1 MSATENG
8 VLKAWDKI
16 YGATKLGRAG
26 FIPVY
31 DDGTWRLFHNTV
43 TIWPG
48 MENAVDPE
56 RIDVLRRNAVSL
68 MERYPDT
75 IPQLEKLGVR
85 VKSLLNKAI
94 KTHADVLAWAE
105 SIFNV
110 GPSSGLPIHVQDA
123 MSMAYDD
130 LKVQVRSGRHPAFVL
145 PVAPRETGIKQ
156 TVDYTVP
163 GSKLRYGP
171 RHEFT
176 KAAFSLQA
184 PQGGTEADRRA
195 QAKDVLNGAVRGR
208 GRPRKDGL
216 MPGSKDA
223 MAADRKRQR
232 ELERERAKKVRQ
244 RESRQ
249 AKPEGELATITELP
263 KAQPER
269 RVLVRV
275 GKTASGDAS

>member
-1 MSATENG
+1 MSATDSG

-56 RIDVLRRNAVSL
+56 RIDVLRRNANSL
-68 MERYPDT
+68 MDRYPDT
-75 IPQLEKLGVR
+75 IPQLEKLGIR
-85 VKSLLNKAI
+85 VKSLLKKQI
-94 KTHADVLAWAE
+94 ETTADVVAWAE

-130 LKVQVRSGRHPAFVL
+130 IKIQVQGGRHPVFVL
-145 PVAPRETGIKQ
+145 PVAPKEANVKQ

-176 KAAFSLQA
+176 KEAFSLQA
-184 PQGGTEADRRA
+184 PDGAQSSTEASRKA
-195 QAKDVLNGAVRGR
+195 QAQAVLNGAVRGR

-216 MPGSKDA
+216 MPGSRDA
-223 MAADRKRQR
+223 KAADRKRQR
-232 ELERERAKKVRQ
+232 ELEREKAKKQ
-244 RESRQ
+244 RVLERQ
-249 AKPEGELATITELP
+249 ASKLATITEITP
-263 KAQPER
+263 QPER

-275 GKTASGDAS
+275 GSSQAGVGS